1 MKETHSKCKDI
12 IYNELKLQEY
22 LQPGSKMTIR
32 EKCFVFAARSRMLDI
47 HANFKVGNDDIKCRK
62 CRKSDED
69 QRHLLK
75 CPELSDRS
83 IVQSSSTI
91 SYEDLFCND
100 IKKVEAIGKVLE
112 SKLKQLKSDSKPTM
126 CTDTNIVTCA
136 ASSVSQVTDKIEEEL
151 D

>member
-1 MKETHSKCKDI
+1 
-12 IYNELKLQEY
+12 
-22 LQPGSKMTIR
+22 MTIR
-32 EKCFVFAARSRMLDI
+32 EKCFVFAARSRVLDI

-136 ASSVSQVTDKIEEEL
+136 ASSVSQVTDEIEEEL